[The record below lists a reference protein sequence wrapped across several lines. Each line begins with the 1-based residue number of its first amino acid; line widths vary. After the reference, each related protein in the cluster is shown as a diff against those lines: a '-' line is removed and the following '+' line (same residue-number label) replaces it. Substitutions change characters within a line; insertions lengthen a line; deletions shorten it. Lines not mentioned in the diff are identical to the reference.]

1 MYVITEFIKVEV
13 ERSLD
18 DPDVEVDNDDVDDEQ
33 EKLIGF
39 GWNIRDFVMKY
50 LVVDN
55 AAF

>member
-1 MYVITEFIKVEV
+1 MITEFIKVEV

-50 LVVDN
+50 LVADN
-55 AAF
+55 AAL

>member
-1 MYVITEFIKVEV
+1 MITEFIKVEV